1 MVLANLWSVHH
12 NPKYWGND
20 AEIFRPERFLSEDGK
35 RVIKSEHFIPFSIGK
50 RSCPGE
56 SYARTEVFLYF
67 TCIFQKFNVSLPEG
81 KKADFDGQLGIGLAP
96 KPQELCLKIR

>member
-35 RVIKSEHFIPFSIGK
+35 RVIKSEHFIPFSI
-50 RSCPGE
+50 
-56 SYARTEVFLYF
+56 
-67 TCIFQKFNVSLPEG
+67 
-81 KKADFDGQLGIGLAP
+81 
-96 KPQELCLKIR
+96 